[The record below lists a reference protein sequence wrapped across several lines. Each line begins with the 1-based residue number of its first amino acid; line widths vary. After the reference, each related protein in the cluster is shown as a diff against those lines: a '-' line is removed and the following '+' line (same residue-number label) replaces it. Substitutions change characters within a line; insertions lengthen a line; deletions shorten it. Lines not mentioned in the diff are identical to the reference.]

1 MRTLFKITALLILS
15 LGVPLPAPCEVMD
28 RIVAIV
34 NDDIIT
40 LKESEKHVRVEKSD
54 RFVSVNEYLTNMK
67 LKEKMDLFIDDV
79 LIRQQAKKLK
89 IEVSDREVESIVEG
103 IKKQY
108 LISDAELRE
117 QLKKDNV
124 TYEDFLIGIRTNVLK
139 NRVLARVISPE
150 MTVTEKDLRDYYERH
165 KSEYVDEEYRLQQVF
180 ISGQRPDAQKR
191 ALDAHKRLQQGTPFE
206 SVVKE
211 FSDDTAGAGHGGD
224 IGFVRRGE
232 LIPQLR
238 AAVELL
244 QPATYSN
251 VIATPYGLHILKLI
265 ERKQGDLMTFETAK
279 DSIHQRIVQ
288 EESEKRYKDYITK
301 LRQTSYIEV
310 KI

>member
-1 MRTLFKITALLILS
+1 MKTALRIITLLVVS
-15 LGVPLPAPCEVMD
+15 LALPVAARCEVMD
-28 RIVAIV
+28 RIIAIV

-79 LIRQQAKKLK
+79 LIRQQAKRLK
-89 IEVSDREVESIVEG
+89 IEVSDKEVESIVEG

-108 LISDAELRE
+108 LISDAELRD
-117 QLKKDNV
+117 QLKKDNIP
-124 TYEDFLIGIRTNVLK
+124 YEDFLVGIRTNVLK
-139 NRVLARVISPE
+139 NRVLTRVISPE
-150 MTVTEKDLRDYYERH
+150 MSVTEKDLREYYENH
-165 KSEYVDEEYRLQQVF
+165 KAEYIDEEYRLQQVF
-180 ISGQRPDAQKR
+180 ISGQRADAQKR
-191 ALDAHKRLQQGTPFE
+191 ALDAHKLLQQGKSFE

-224 IGFVRRGE
+224 IGFVKKGE

-238 AAVELL
+238 AAVDLL
-244 QPATYSN
+244 TPPAYSD
-251 VIATPYGLHILKLI
+251 VIATPYGLHILRLVEKK
-265 ERKQGDLMTFETAK
+265 RGDVMTFETAK
-279 DSIHQRIVQ
+279 EIIHQRIVQ
-288 EESEKRYKDYITK
+288 QESEKRYKDYISK

>member
-1 MRTLFKITALLILS
+1 MKTVFRITLFLALS
-15 LGVPLPAPCEVMD
+15 LAVPMAARCEVMD

-40 LKESEKHVRVEKSD
+40 LKESERHIRVEKSD

-67 LKEKMDLFIDDV
+67 LKEKIDLFIDDI
-79 LIRQQAKKLK
+79 LIRQQARKLK
-89 IEVSDREVESIVEG
+89 IEVSDKELESIVEG

-108 LISDAELRE
+108 LISDAELRD
-117 QLKKDNV
+117 QLKKDNI
-124 TYEDFLIGIRTNVLK
+124 TYEDFLVGLRMNLLK
-139 NRVLARVISPE
+139 NRVLTRVISPE
-150 MTVTEKDLRDYYERH
+150 MTITEKDLLEYYEKH
-165 KSEYVDEEYRLQQVF
+165 KTEYVDEEYRLQQVF
-180 ISGQRPDAQKR
+180 ISGQRQDAQKR
-191 ALDAHKRLQQGTPFE
+191 ALDAHKLLQQGKSFE
-206 SVVKE
+206 SIVKE

-224 IGFVRRGE
+224 IGFVKKGD

-244 QPATYSN
+244 EPAKYSN
-251 VIATPYGLHILKLI
+251 VIATPYGLHILKLV
-265 ERKQGDLMTFETAK
+265 ERKQGGLMSFETAK
-279 DSIHQRIVQ
+279 DTIHAKIVQ
-288 EESEKRYKDYITK
+288 QESEKRYKDYISK